1 MFLSYFLV
9 AIGGAVGSVL
19 RYTIQISAIRHGA
32 ATFPTGTF
40 IVNIIGSVLIGLIY
54 AISERG
60 NFVSPEARIL
70 LASGFCGGFTT
81 FSTFSHESLA
91 LLRANQIPL
100 FFLYSFGSFTLC
112 ILAAAFGT
120 WLGSLTRHF

>member
-9 AIGGAVGSVL
+9 AIGGAAGSVL
-19 RYTIQISAIRHGA
+19 RYVVQISAIRHGA

-40 IVNIIGSVLIGLIY
+40 IVNITGSVLIGLIY
-54 AISERG
+54 AISERE
-60 NFVSPEARIL
+60 NFVSPEIRIL

-100 FFLYSFGSFTLC
+100 FLLYSLGSFFLC
-112 ILAAAFGT
+112 ILAAALGS
-120 WLGSLTRHF
+120 WLGSLSRYF